1 MADGRDDEWEGLEE
15 QLREE
20 PLFTTPLDK
29 HDPYVTFTEVFT
41 RNASFKMHL
50 VDNVEMEKVNPAQV
64 NAITSSLTPD
74 EQKLLQ
80 SIVEQAKINLAE
92 QEQAPALHLN
102 GN

>member
-1 MADGRDDEWEGLEE
+1 
-15 QLREE
+15 
-20 PLFTTPLDK
+20 
-29 HDPYVTFTEVFT
+29 
-41 RNASFKMHL
+41 
-50 VDNVEMEKVNPAQV
+50 MEKVNAAQV

-92 QEQAPALHLN
+92 QEQPPALHLN